1 MSRRKKILWL
11 ASWYPN
17 RDDPFDG
24 DFIQRHA
31 RAAALY
37 DDIHVIHVRTSRID
51 QSIEEKTTTDDGL
64 TEQVI
69 YYREPSGILAYFRR
83 QWKWRQLY
91 LKAVEEYI
99 ARNGKP
105 HCIHVHIPWKA
116 GVIALMLKSRYKI
129 PFVLTEHWGRY
140 NKELPGHF
148 GTRPVFEQK
157 LVKRIFEEASAFLPV
172 SRYLA
177 EGVQQMVMHKP
188 YSVIPNVVDTSLFFP
203 VAEKHSR
210 FTFLHVSNMAPV
222 KNVDGILKAFHAL
235 VFEQGM
241 KGAHLL
247 LIGNRD
253 DHYVQQSE
261 AMDLSNHV
269 SFLGEIPYTEV
280 AVQMQRC
287 HCLVLNSAAETF
299 SCVTAEALCCGLP
312 VIAPRTGALPE
323 LVNETNGI
331 LFEKGNLLKAM
342 IEVNKNY
349 TRFDT
354 KKIATEAAA
363 RFNYKSVGAMIS
375 RQYESDFQGTKRKN
389 P

>member
-37 DDIHVIHVRTSRID
+37 DDIHVIHVRASRID
-51 QSIEEKTTTDDGL
+51 QPLEEKMTMDVGL

-69 YYREPSGILAYFRR
+69 YYREPSGLLAYFRK

-91 LKAVEEYI
+91 WKAAEEYI

-116 GVIALMLKSRYKI
+116 GVMALMLKSRYKI
-129 PFVLTEHWGRY
+129 PFLLTEHWGLY
-140 NKELPGHF
+140 NRELPGHF

-157 LVKRIFEEASAFLPV
+157 LVRRIFEEASAFLPV
-172 SRYLA
+172 SQYLA
-177 EGVQQMVMHKP
+177 EGVQQMVTARP
-188 YSVIPNVVDTSLFFP
+188 YTVISNVVDTSFFFP
-203 VAEKHSR
+203 VPEKHSR

-241 KGAHLL
+241 KQTHLL
-247 LIGNRD
+247 LIGNRN

-261 AMDLSNHV
+261 TMDLSNHV

-280 AVQMQRC
+280 AGQMQRS
-287 HCLVLNSAAETF
+287 HCLILNSAAETF

-323 LVNETNGI
+323 LVNETNGM
-331 LFEKGNLLKAM
+331 LFEKGNLLPAM
-342 IEVNKNY
+342 IEVMNNY
-349 TRFDT
+349 ARFDT
-354 KKIATEAAA
+354 KNIATEAAA
-363 RFNYKSVGAMIS
+363 RFNYKAIGAMIS
-375 RQYESDFQGTKRKN
+375 RQYEPNLQDTNRKK

>member
-37 DDIHVIHVRTSRID
+37 DDIHVIFVRASCID
-51 QSIEEKTTTDDGL
+51 KPIEEKTTGDGRL

-69 YYREPSGILAYFRR
+69 YYRQPSGVFAYFRK
-83 QWKWRQLY
+83 QWKWRKLY
-91 LKAVEEYI
+91 LKAAEEYI

-116 GVIALMLKSRYKI
+116 GVIALMLKARHKI

-140 NKELPGHF
+140 NKELPGHLESS
-148 GTRPVFEQK
+148 PVFEQK
-157 LVKRIFEEASAFLPV
+157 LVKRVFEEAAAFLPV
-172 SRYLA
+172 SHYLA
-177 EGVQQMVMHKP
+177 QGVQQMVTPKP
-188 YSVIPNVVDTSLFFP
+188 YTVIPNVVDTSLFFP
-203 VAEKHSR
+203 ITEKHSR

-222 KNVDGILKAFHAL
+222 KNVDGILKAFHSA
-235 VFEQGM
+235 VFEHGM
-241 KGAHLL
+241 KDARLL

-253 DHYVQQSE
+253 DHFQKQADSLG
-261 AMDLSNHV
+261 LSNHV

-280 AVQMQRC
+280 AKQMQRS
-287 HCLVLNSAAETF
+287 HCLVLNSTAETF

-312 VIAPRTGALPE
+312 VIAPRIGALPE
-323 LVNETNGI
+323 LVNETNGL
-331 LFEKGNLLKAM
+331 LFEKESLLQAM
-342 IEVNKNY
+342 IAVKKNY
-349 TRFDT
+349 AHFDT
-354 KKIATEAAA
+354 KLISAEAAA
-363 RFNYKSVGAMIS
+363 RFNYEAVGEMMS
-375 RQYESDFQGTKRKN
+375 SGYEKVVG
-389 P
+389 